1 MIQFTGV
8 DGNRIAGEAIGDPNG
23 RLVLFLHGG
32 GQTRHAWRGAQEAL
46 AECGFRAISLDG
58 RGHGD
63 SEWTTSAGYSL
74 ESSAND
80 LLCVIASLGRPVSI
94 VGASWGG
101 LTGLLALGQKPDLD
115 CTALVLVDVVPRP
128 NSTGVAKIINFMAA
142 HQTGFASAADA
153 ADAVA
158 AYVPGRLRPS
168 ASDGLR
174 KNLRL
179 ADDGRFYW
187 HWDPAFL
194 DFSGDV
200 AQFAAAM
207 EATVH
212 NSAVPIMLVRG
223 KSSDVVTDEEV
234 ADFRLLAP
242 DVPVV
247 DIRNAG
253 HMVVGDQN
261 DIFVAAIKPF
271 LERMKTN
278 G

>member
-1 MIQFTGV
+1 MIQFTGA
-8 DGNRIAGEAIGDPNG
+8 DGNRIMGDAIGDLNG

-32 GQTRHAWRGAQEAL
+32 GQTRHAWRAAQEAL
-46 AECGFRAISLDG
+46 AECGFRSISLDS

-80 LLCVIASLGRPVSI
+80 LRCVIASLRRSVAI

-101 LTGLLALGQKPDLD
+101 LTGLLALAQEPDLD
-115 CTALVLVDVVPRP
+115 CTALILVDVVPRP
-128 NSTGVAKIINFMAA
+128 NSAGVANIIKFMTA
-142 HQTGFASAADA
+142 HQTGFASAEEA

-158 AYVPGRLRPS
+158 AYVPGRLRRS

-200 AQFAAAM
+200 ARFASAM
-207 EATVH
+207 EATVRH
-212 NSAVPIMLVRG
+212 SAVPILLVRG
-223 KSSDVVTDEEV
+223 KSSDVVTDGEV
-234 ADFRLLAP
+234 ANFRLLAP
-242 DVPVV
+242 NVPVI
-247 DIRNAG
+247 DIRDAG

-261 DIFVAAIKPF
+261 DIFVAAIRPF
-271 LERMKTN
+271 LERIEAS
-278 G
+278 